1 MTPRQRNRE
10 CRTSKECPLQRSTHD
25 EDAEE
30 EEEED
35 EGTDIDGTSREGLI
49 TPVVVHPS
57 DDLLEF
63 GRYILHI
70 C

>member
-10 CRTSKECPLQRSTHD
+10 GCTCKECPLQRTTYD

-49 TPVVVHPS
+49 TPVVVHAS
-57 DDLLEF
+57 DDLLVF
-63 GRYILHI
+63 GRDILHV